1 MFRKWFAKD
10 PRQLLPW
17 YVNGSLSAREQRVVE
32 RWLAEE
38 TAAAEELAAW
48 QRLRTAVHDQPQREP
63 PAAVRRRVMA
73 PAASRRRAQRAPR
86 RRTWVWG
93 AALSLVVL
101 VLLWAVVRP
110 GIVLQWEVNAGPVT
124 EFRIYRAPV
133 GSADFELVR
142 EVAARPGERAY
153 TYVDGGL
160 LPLRTYVYQVEAVDP
175 GGGLVSSPLI
185 TASAVEALPAQ
196 LAVILTSLS
205 VGWALI
211 LLAQIVPSGFFTK
224 PRMIARG

>member
-38 TAAAEELAAW
+38 TGAAEELAAW
-48 QRLRTAVHDQPQREP
+48 QRLRTAVHDQPRQEP

-73 PAASRRRAQRAPR
+73 QAASRRRSQTAPR
-86 RRTWVWG
+86 TQRRTWAWG

-110 GIVLQWEVNAGPVT
+110 GIVLQWEVNTGPVT
-124 EFRIYRAPV
+124 TFRIYRAPV

-153 TYVDGGL
+153 TYVDPRA
-160 LPLRTYVYQVEAVDP
+160 LPGRTYVYRVEGVGAA
-175 GGGLVSSPLI
+175 GLVR
-185 TASAVEALPAQ
+185 SAAVTISGLEALPAQ
-196 LAVILTSLS
+196 VAVVLVSLLVGYGLLT
-205 VGWALI
+205 VAEVRKFPAW
-211 LLAQIVPSGFFTK
+211 
-224 PRMIARG
+224 M